1 MTEEEAD
8 FVPSAAER
16 AVIVTILLDIG
27 TLTGAVYRPLAV
39 TVPISSPPPG
49 PAPAG
54 VFWLEIA
61 LFSSFFEP

>member
-1 MTEEEAD
+1 MTEEAD

-49 PAPAG
+49 PAPAEFSG
-54 VFWLEIA
+54 EIA